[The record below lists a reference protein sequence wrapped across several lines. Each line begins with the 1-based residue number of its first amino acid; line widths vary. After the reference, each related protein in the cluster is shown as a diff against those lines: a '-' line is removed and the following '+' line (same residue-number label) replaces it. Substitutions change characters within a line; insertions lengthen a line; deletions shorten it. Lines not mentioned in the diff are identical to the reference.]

1 MDVRKEEYLK
11 VLDKFPDVISIGGN
25 NFHLHFKINDEILL
39 EVNFR
44 KYPKKLK
51 AYLINN
57 NKEYKFKLN
66 RIVSSLRNWS
76 KHSAVSVLEII
87 DEILLLI
94 DNMKFNR
101 IMIKK
106 DFLEGL
112 VDMCQN
118 IHPRKMRGILGVQK
132 GIVSEYI
139 LPSRACTDSGKDFE
153 IFKTTCNLPLDLSYE
168 GTFISRPSGNLSTN
182 EKLNQVFK
190 KRRFTMLLAYPYNI
204 SDNIKCFDTSGQIL
218 EHIIID

>member
-1 MDVRKEEYLK
+1 MDIRKEEYRK
-11 VLDKFPDVISIGGN
+11 VLEKFPDVISIGGDD
-25 NFHLHFKINDEILL
+25 FHLHLEINDEILL
-39 EVNFR
+39 EVDFR

-51 AYLINN
+51 AYLIR
-57 NKEYKFKLN
+57 NKADKFKLN
-66 RIVSSLRNWS
+66 KIVTSLRYWN
-76 KHSAVSVLEII
+76 KHSADSVLEII

-94 DNMKFNR
+94 DNMKLNQ

-112 VDMCQN
+112 VDMCQKG
-118 IHPRKMRGILGVQK
+118 HPKKMKGILGVHK
-132 GIVSEYI
+132 GVVSEYI
-139 LPSRACTDSGKDFE
+139 VSSRACTDSNKDFE
-153 IFKTTCNLPLDLSYE
+153 IIRPTCSVPLDFSYE
-168 GTFISRPSGNLSTN
+168 GTFISRPSGTLSTN
-182 EKLNQVFK
+182 EKLNQIFK

>member
-1 MDVRKEEYLK
+1 MDLRKEEYLK
-11 VLDKFPDVISIGGN
+11 VLDKFPDVISVGED
-25 NFHLHFKINDEILL
+25 NFLLHFEINTEILL
-39 EVNFR
+39 EVDFR
-44 KYPKKLK
+44 KYPRKMK

-57 NKEYKFKLN
+57 NRDKFKLSK
-66 RIVSSLRNWS
+66 IVSSLRYWN
-76 KHSAVSVLEII
+76 KNSAVTEII

-94 DNMKFNR
+94 DNMKLNQ

-112 VDMCQN
+112 VDMCQKG
-118 IHPRKMRGILGVQK
+118 HPKKMRGILGVHK
-132 GIVSEYI
+132 GVVSEYI
-139 LPSRACTDSGKDFE
+139 VSSRACTDIKKDFE
-153 IFKTTCNLPLDLSYE
+153 ILRPTCSLPLDFSYE
-168 GTFISRPSGNLSTN
+168 GTFISRPSGTLSTN

-190 KRRFTMLLAYPYNI
+190 RRRFTMLLAYPYNL

>member
-1 MDVRKEEYLK
+1 MDLRKEEYLK
-11 VLDKFPDVISIGGN
+11 VLEKFPDVISVGGD
-25 NFHLHFKINDEILL
+25 NFLLHFKINTEILL
-39 EVNFR
+39 EVDFR
-44 KYPKKLK
+44 RYPKKLK
-51 AYLINN
+51 AYLIKNN
-57 NKEYKFKLN
+57 RDKFKLSK
-66 RIVSSLRNWS
+66 IVSSLRNWN
-76 KHSAVSVLEII
+76 KHSTDSVLEII

-94 DNMKFNR
+94 DNMKLNQ

-112 VDMCQN
+112 VDMCQKG
-118 IHPRKMRGILGVQK
+118 HPKKMRGVLGVHK
-132 GIVSEYI
+132 GVVSEYI
-139 LPSRACTDSGKDFE
+139 VSSRACTDSKKDFE
-153 IFKTTCNLPLDLSYE
+153 IIRPTCSLPLDFSYE
-168 GTFISRPSGNLSTN
+168 GTFISRPSGTLSTN